1 MDSENAKFAK
11 THEWVSIEGEIA
23 TIGISDFAVKELTDL
38 VYIDLPEVGRT
49 LDAGE
54 SFGEV
59 ESVKAVSDL
68 YAPVAGEVLEV
79 NNSLQDDPG
88 ILSEDP
94 FGRGWILKLK
104 VSDASSMEELLNCK
118 AYNAHCASD
127 EH

>member
-1 MDSENAKFAK
+1 MDPENAKFAK

-23 TIGISDFAVKELTDL
+23 TFGISDFAVKELTDL
-38 VYIDLPEVGRT
+38 VYIDMPEVGRT

-88 ILSEDP
+88 VLSEDP
-94 FGRGWILKLK
+94 FGRGWVLKLK
-104 VSDASSMEELLNCK
+104 VSDSSAMETLLDRN
-118 AYNAHCASD
+118 AYDAHCASE

>member
-1 MDSENAKFAK
+1 MDPENAKFAK

-23 TIGISDFAVKELTDL
+23 TFGISDFAVKELTDL

-54 SFGEV
+54 PFGEV
-59 ESVKAVSDL
+59 ESVKAVTDL

-79 NNSLQDDPG
+79 NSLLQDEPG
-88 ILSEDP
+88 VLSEDP
-94 FGRGWILKLK
+94 YGRGWILKLK
-104 VSDASSMEELLNCK
+104 VNDSSAMEKLLDRK
-118 AYNAHCASD
+118 AYDAHCASE

>member
-1 MDSENAKFAK
+1 MDPENAKFAK
-11 THEWVSIEGEIA
+11 THEWVSIDAEVA

-49 LDAGE
+49 LAAGE

-94 FGRGWILKLK
+94 FGRGWVLKLK
-104 VSDASSMEELLNCK
+104 VSDASAMDDLLDRN
-118 AYNAHCASD
+118 AYNAHCASE

>member
-1 MDSENAKFAK
+1 MDPENAKFAT
-11 THEWVSIEGEIA
+11 THEWVLIEGEIA

-49 LDAGE
+49 LAASE
-54 SFGEV
+54 AFGEV

-79 NNSLQDDPG
+79 NSLLQDDPG

-94 FGRGWILKLK
+94 YGRGWILKLK
-104 VSDASSMEELLNCK
+104 VSDSSAMEHLLDRS
-118 AYNAHCASD
+118 AYDTHCASE